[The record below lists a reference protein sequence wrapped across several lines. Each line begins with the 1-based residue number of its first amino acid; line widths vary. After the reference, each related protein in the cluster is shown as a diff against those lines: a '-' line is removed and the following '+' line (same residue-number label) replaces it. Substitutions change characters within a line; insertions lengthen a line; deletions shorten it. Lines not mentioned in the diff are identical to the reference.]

1 MSALKSF
8 LDVRRK
14 EIPFV
19 LSMFMYFFLVITVFW
34 ILKPIKKTLFVQ
46 HYDKGVTFF
55 GLDGA
60 QAELLAK
67 VGNMLVALVATL
79 VFTVLSRR
87 LHRHRLTLVFTAFSI
102 AMLALFIPL
111 LQTSSGI
118 VAWSFYL
125 FGDLFNTLMV
135 ATFFAFLNDSVHPDD
150 SKRLYGPIVLGGVA
164 GGAVGSIFVA
174 ALTKTANLSNSTW
187 MVICI
192 ALSVVLG
199 AMAVIGGRW
208 VETNKPELA
217 DGKDE
222 HEKGEEKPKVGLFDG
237 AKLVFASRYLLAVV
251 AIVALYEIVSTI
263 LDYQFTSTVL
273 HYVPASVP
281 KLADEAAMEKAVDA
295 AVGAQFSLVYAIT
308 NTVAL
313 LIQIF
318 ATTFVMKRLGIRVA
332 LLIMPFAILGNS
344 LAFLA
349 LPILW
354 VGSFLNT
361 SDSGL
366 NYSINQSARESLY
379 TPTTREEKYAAK
391 AFIDMFVQRFAKAVA
406 VGVALLMSIVFSDF
420 AGVRW
425 LSIIAVALTA
435 VWIGAASWVGY
446 KFKELTGEEAGK
458 AGKASKGALPEA
470 RTVTKNR

>member
-1 MSALKSF
+1 MSAMKSF

-34 ILKPIKKTLFVQ
+34 ILKPIKKALFVN
-46 HYDKGVTFF
+46 HYTKGVTFF

-67 VGNMLVALVATL
+67 VGNMVVALVATI

-87 LHRHRLTLVFTAFSI
+87 LHRHRLTLVFTAFSV

-111 LQTSSGI
+111 LGTSSGL

-164 GGAVGSIFVA
+164 GGAVGSIFVV
-174 ALTKTANLSNSTW
+174 ALTKTSDISPSAW
-187 MVICI
+187 MVVSIV
-192 ALSVVLG
+192 LTVVLG

-208 VETNKPELA
+208 VEKNKPELA
-217 DGKDE
+217 DGVDE
-222 HEKGEEKPKVGLFDG
+222 NEKGEEKPKVGLFDG
-237 AKLVFASRYLLAVV
+237 AKLVFASRYLMAIV
-251 AIVALYEIVSTI
+251 AIVGLYEIVSTI

-273 HYVPASVP
+273 HYVPQGVP
-281 KLADEAAMEKAVDA
+281 LLADETEMKE
-295 AVGAQFSLVYAIT
+295 AVGAAIGEHFSLVYAIT

-318 ATTFVMKRLGIRVA
+318 ATTFVMKRLGVRIA
-332 LLIMPFAILGNS
+332 LLMMPFAILGNS
-344 LAFLA
+344 VAFLA

-406 VGVALLMSIVFSDF
+406 VGVALLMSIAFSDF

-425 LSIIAVALTA
+425 LSIIAIALTA
-435 VWIGAASWVGY
+435 VWIVAASWVGY

-458 AGKASKGALPEA
+458 PSKGVVPKA
-470 RTVTKNR
+470 RTVTADR